1 MLLVKN
7 AEIYAPEYLGK
18 KDLLIC
24 GGKIECI
31 QDSIRELPVECEVLD
46 AEGKIL
52 TPGFLDQH
60 VHITG
65 GGGEGSFHT
74 RTPELQ
80 MSELVENG
88 ITTVVGL
95 LGTDGITRSVDN
107 LYAKTR
113 VLCEEGVSAYMLTGA
128 YGYPSPTITGETDR
142 DIVFVNEI
150 LGVKLAISD
159 HRAPNVTGDQ
169 LVQIASKARVA
180 GMLSGK
186 PGIVVLHMGDD
197 KDGLAPVFRALEV
210 SSVPVRIF
218 RPTHVNRN
226 EKLLEEGYEFLKR
239 GGYIDLTCG
248 MHTSPGECVL
258 EAKKRGLPTEHI
270 TMSSDG
276 HGSWSNYAEDGSLLE
291 IGVSGVDALYK
302 ELKYM
307 VHVSKSIGIAPVLCR
322 LTQQICLRTSVI
334 TIFRVTYSVSTPILF
349 CIFISPTITKFRA
362 ESPVLKRLPIQ
373 TEIIILTERIASFIR
388 CQQTFQR
395 RFL

>member
-7 AEIYAPEYLGK
+7 AEVYAPEYLGK
-18 KDLLIC
+18 KDVLVC
-24 GGKIECI
+24 GGKIERI
-31 QDSIRELPVECEVLD
+31 QERIGELPVECEVLD
-46 AEGKIL
+46 GEGKIL

-80 MSELVENG
+80 LSELVEYG

-113 VLCEEGVSAYMLTGA
+113 ALCEEGVSAYMLTGA
-128 YGYPSPTITGETDR
+128 YGYPGPTITGEPDR
-142 DIVFVNEI
+142 DIVFIKEI

-159 HRAPNVTGDQ
+159 HRAPNVTEAE
-169 LVQIASKARVA
+169 LIQIASKARVA

-197 KDGLAPVFRALEV
+197 PAGLTPVFQALET
-210 SSVPVRIF
+210 SSVPIRIF

-226 EKLLEEGYEFLKR
+226 ERLMEEGYELLRR
-239 GGYIDLTCG
+239 GGYVDLTCG
-248 MHTSPGECVL
+248 MHISPGKCVL
-258 EAKKRGLPTEHI
+258 EARKRGIPTEHM

-276 HGSWSNYAEDGSLLE
+276 HGSWSNYAEDGTLLE
-291 IGVSGVDALYK
+291 IGVSSVDALYK
-302 ELKYM
+302 ELNYM
-307 VHVSKSIGIAPVLCR
+307 VKELGMPLEEALPY
-322 LTQQICLRTSVI
+322 LTSQVAESLDLLPKKGVI
-334 TIFRVTYSVSTPILF
+334 REGADGDFLLFDRKLSLDTYVAGGRIFR
-349 CIFISPTITKFRA
+349 KDGR
-362 ESPVLKRLPIQ
+362 VLKKG
-373 TEIIILTERIASFIR
+373 TYEA
-388 CQQTFQR
+388 
-395 RFL
+395 

>member
-7 AEIYAPEYLGK
+7 AEVYAPEYLGK
-18 KDLLIC
+18 KDVLVC
-24 GGKIECI
+24 GGKIERI
-31 QDSIRELPVECEVLD
+31 QDQIGELPVECEVLD
-46 AEGKIL
+46 GEGKIL

-80 MSELVENG
+80 LSELVEYG

-113 VLCEEGVSAYMLTGA
+113 ALCEEGVSAYMLTGA
-128 YGYPSPTITGETDR
+128 YGYPGPTITGEPDR
-142 DIVFVNEI
+142 DIVFIKEI

-159 HRAPNVTGDQ
+159 HRAPNVTEAE
-169 LVQIASKARVA
+169 LIQIASKARVA

-197 KDGLAPVFRALEV
+197 PAGLTPVFQALET
-210 SSVPVRIF
+210 SSVPIRIF

-226 EKLLEEGYEFLKR
+226 ERLMEEGYELLRR
-239 GGYIDLTCG
+239 GGYVDLTCG
-248 MHTSPGECVL
+248 MHISPGKCVL
-258 EAKKRGLPTEHI
+258 EARKRGIPTEHI

-276 HGSWSNYAEDGSLLE
+276 HGSWSNYAEDGTLLE
-291 IGVSGVDALYK
+291 IGVSSVDALYK
-302 ELKYM
+302 ELNYM
-307 VHVSKSIGIAPVLCR
+307 VKELGMPLEEALPY
-322 LTQQICLRTSVI
+322 LTSQVAESLDLLPKKGVI
-334 TIFRVTYSVSTPILF
+334 REGADGDFLLFDRELSLDTYVAGGRIFR
-349 CIFISPTITKFRA
+349 KDGR
-362 ESPVLKRLPIQ
+362 VLKKG
-373 TEIIILTERIASFIR
+373 TYEA
-388 CQQTFQR
+388 
-395 RFL
+395 

>member
-107 LYAKTR
+107 LYAKT
-113 VLCEEGVSAYMLTGA
+113 G
-128 YGYPSPTITGETDR
+128 
-142 DIVFVNEI
+142 
-150 LGVKLAISD
+150 
-159 HRAPNVTGDQ
+159 
-169 LVQIASKARVA
+169 
-180 GMLSGK
+180 
-186 PGIVVLHMGDD
+186 
-197 KDGLAPVFRALEV
+197 
-210 SSVPVRIF
+210 
-218 RPTHVNRN
+218 
-226 EKLLEEGYEFLKR
+226 
-239 GGYIDLTCG
+239 
-248 MHTSPGECVL
+248 
-258 EAKKRGLPTEHI
+258 
-270 TMSSDG
+270 
-276 HGSWSNYAEDGSLLE
+276 
-291 IGVSGVDALYK
+291 
-302 ELKYM
+302 
-307 VHVSKSIGIAPVLCR
+307 
-322 LTQQICLRTSVI
+322 
-334 TIFRVTYSVSTPILF
+334 YSVR
-349 CIFISPTITKFRA
+349 RA
-362 ESPVLKRLPIQ
+362 
-373 TEIIILTERIASFIR
+373 
-388 CQQTFQR
+388 
-395 RFL
+395 

>member
-107 LYAKTR
+107 LYTMS
-113 VLCEEGVSAYMLTGA
+113 LSVSPVIVGL
-128 YGYPSPTITGETDR
+128 GYP
-142 DIVFVNEI
+142 
-150 LGVKLAISD
+150 
-159 HRAPNVTGDQ
+159 
-169 LVQIASKARVA
+169 
-180 GMLSGK
+180 
-186 PGIVVLHMGDD
+186 
-197 KDGLAPVFRALEV
+197 
-210 SSVPVRIF
+210 
-218 RPTHVNRN
+218 
-226 EKLLEEGYEFLKR
+226 
-239 GGYIDLTCG
+239 
-248 MHTSPGECVL
+248 
-258 EAKKRGLPTEHI
+258 
-270 TMSSDG
+270 
-276 HGSWSNYAEDGSLLE
+276 
-291 IGVSGVDALYK
+291 
-302 ELKYM
+302 
-307 VHVSKSIGIAPVLCR
+307 
-322 LTQQICLRTSVI
+322 
-334 TIFRVTYSVSTPILF
+334 
-349 CIFISPTITKFRA
+349 
-362 ESPVLKRLPIQ
+362 
-373 TEIIILTERIASFIR
+373 
-388 CQQTFQR
+388 
-395 RFL
+395 

>member
-7 AEIYAPEYLGK
+7 AEVYAPEYLGK
-18 KDLLIC
+18 KDVLVC
-24 GGKIECI
+24 GGKIERI
-31 QDSIRELPVECEVLD
+31 QDRIGELPVECEVLD
-46 AEGKIL
+46 GEGKIL

-80 MSELVENG
+80 LSELVEYG

-113 VLCEEGVSAYMLTGA
+113 ALCEEGVSAYMLTGA
-128 YGYPSPTITGETDR
+128 YGYPGPTITGEVDR
-142 DIVFVNEI
+142 DIVFIKEI

-159 HRAPNVTGDQ
+159 HRAPNVTEAE
-169 LVQIASKARVA
+169 LIQIASKARVA

-197 KDGLAPVFRALEV
+197 PAGLTPVFQALET
-210 SSVPVRIF
+210 SSVPIRIF

-226 EKLLEEGYEFLKR
+226 ERLMEEGYELLRR
-239 GGYIDLTCG
+239 GGYVDLTCG
-248 MHTSPGECVL
+248 MHTSPGKCVL
-258 EAKKRGLPTEHI
+258 EARKRGIPTEHI

-276 HGSWSNYAEDGSLLE
+276 HGSWSNYAEDGTLLE
-291 IGVSGVDALYK
+291 IGVSSVDALYK
-302 ELKYM
+302 ELNYM
-307 VHVSKSIGIAPVLCR
+307 VKELGMLLEEALPYLTSQVAESLDLLSKKG
-322 LTQQICLRTSVI
+322 VI
-334 TIFRVTYSVSTPILF
+334 REGADGDFLLFDRELSLDTYVAGGRIFR
-349 CIFISPTITKFRA
+349 KDGR
-362 ESPVLKRLPIQ
+362 VLKKG
-373 TEIIILTERIASFIR
+373 TYEA
-388 CQQTFQR
+388 
-395 RFL
+395 

>member
-88 ITTVVGL
+88 YHTTVVGL
-95 LGTDGITRSVDN
+95 LGLDASPQDVDN
-107 LYAKTR
+107 PYVRDPRGTA
-113 VLCEEGVSAYMLTGA
+113 EEGVECLSLRRCCMDVPARL
-128 YGYPSPTITGETDR
+128 SQVETDR

-307 VHVSKSIGIAPVLCR
+307 VQVLGMTLEEALPYMTCQVAEGLDLLGIKGTVAEGADADLLLFDQD
-322 LTQQICLRTSVI
+322 LTLDTYVARGKIFMKHGEVI
-334 TIFRVTYSVSTPILF
+334 RKGTYE
-349 CIFISPTITKFRA
+349 K
-362 ESPVLKRLPIQ
+362 
-373 TEIIILTERIASFIR
+373 
-388 CQQTFQR
+388 
-395 RFL
+395 

>member
-52 TPGFLDQH
+52 TPGFLDSTCTYH
-60 VHITG
+60 RRRWEREASYSDTG
-65 GGGEGSFHT
+65 I
-74 RTPELQ
+74 Q

-291 IGVSGVDALYK
+291 D
-302 ELKYM
+302 
-307 VHVSKSIGIAPVLCR
+307 R
-322 LTQQICLRTSVI
+322 
-334 TIFRVTYSVSTPILF
+334 
-349 CIFISPTITKFRA
+349 CIWCGCT
-362 ESPVLKRLPIQ
+362 L
-373 TEIIILTERIASFIR
+373 
-388 CQQTFQR
+388 
-395 RFL
+395 

>member
-1 MLLVKN
+1 MLLIKN
-7 AEIYAPEYLGK
+7 AEVYAPKYLGK
-18 KDLLIC
+18 KDVLIC
-24 GGKIECI
+24 GGIIEKI
-31 QDSIRELPVECEVLD
+31 QDEIGPLPIDCEVLD
-46 AEGKIL
+46 AKGKVL
-52 TPGFLDQH
+52 TPGFIDQH

-80 MSELVENG
+80 LSELVENG

-95 LGTDGITRSVDN
+95 LGTDGITRSVEN

-113 VLCEEGVSAYMLTGA
+113 ALCEEGVSAYMLTGA
-128 YGYPSPTITGETDR
+128 YGIPNPTITGEIDR
-142 DIVFVNEI
+142 DIVFVKEI

-159 HRAPNVTGDQ
+159 HRAPNVTEDE
-169 LVQIASKARVA
+169 LIQIASKARVA

-197 KDGLAPVFRALEV
+197 KAGLQPVFQALET

-226 EKLLEEGYEFLKR
+226 KNLMEEGYELLQK
-239 GGYIDLTCG
+239 GGYVDLTCG
-248 MHTSPGECVL
+248 MHTSPGKCVL
-258 EAKKRGLPTEHI
+258 EAKRRGISTEHI

-276 HGSWSNYAEDGSLLE
+276 HGSWSNYAEDGTLLE

-307 VHVSKSIGIAPVLCR
+307 VEELEMSLEEALPYMTSQVAEGLDLLPKKGLIKEGADGDVL
-322 LTQQICLRTSVI
+322 LFDKDLQLDAFVADGKLFMKEGKILRKG
-334 TIFRVTYSVSTPILF
+334 TYE
-349 CIFISPTITKFRA
+349 K
-362 ESPVLKRLPIQ
+362 
-373 TEIIILTERIASFIR
+373 
-388 CQQTFQR
+388 
-395 RFL
+395 

>member
-7 AEIYAPEYLGK
+7 AEVYAPEYLGK
-18 KDLLIC
+18 KDVLVC
-24 GGKIECI
+24 GGKIERI
-31 QDSIRELPVECEVLD
+31 QDQIGELPVECEVLD
-46 AEGKIL
+46 GEGKIL

-80 MSELVENG
+80 LSELVEYG

-113 VLCEEGVSAYMLTGA
+113 ALCEEGVSAYMLTGA
-128 YGYPSPTITGETDR
+128 YGYPGPTITGEPDR
-142 DIVFVNEI
+142 DIVFIKEI

-159 HRAPNVTGDQ
+159 HRAPNVTEAE
-169 LVQIASKARVA
+169 LIQIASKARVA

-197 KDGLAPVFRALEV
+197 PAGLTPVFQALET
-210 SSVPVRIF
+210 SSVPIRIF

-226 EKLLEEGYEFLKR
+226 ERLMEEGYELLRR
-239 GGYIDLTCG
+239 GGYVDLTCG
-248 MHTSPGECVL
+248 MHISPGKCVL
-258 EAKKRGLPTEHI
+258 EARKRGIPTEHM

-276 HGSWSNYAEDGSLLE
+276 HGSWSNYAEDGTLLE
-291 IGVSGVDALYK
+291 IGVSSVDALYK
-302 ELKYM
+302 ELNYM
-307 VHVSKSIGIAPVLCR
+307 VKELGIPLEEALPY
-322 LTQQICLRTSVI
+322 LTSQVAESLDLLPKKGVI
-334 TIFRVTYSVSTPILF
+334 REGADGDFLLFDRELSLDTYVAGGRIFR
-349 CIFISPTITKFRA
+349 KDGR
-362 ESPVLKRLPIQ
+362 VLKKG
-373 TEIIILTERIASFIR
+373 TYEA
-388 CQQTFQR
+388 
-395 RFL
+395 

>member
-1 MLLVKN
+1 MYTGFHQRI
-7 AEIYAPEYLGK
+7 A
-18 KDLLIC
+18 C
-24 GGKIECI
+24 GVRGAGCRG
-31 QDSIRELPVECEVLD
+31 QDSYSRIFRSTC
-46 AEGKIL
+46 
-52 TPGFLDQH
+52 TYH
-60 VHITG
+60 RRRWR
-65 GGGEGSFHT
+65 GSFHT

-239 GGYIDLTCG
+239 
-248 MHTSPGECVL
+248 E
-258 EAKKRGLPTEHI
+258 
-270 TMSSDG
+270 
-276 HGSWSNYAEDGSLLE
+276 
-291 IGVSGVDALYK
+291 
-302 ELKYM
+302 
-307 VHVSKSIGIAPVLCR
+307 
-322 LTQQICLRTSVI
+322 VI
-334 TIFRVTYSVSTPILF
+334 LI
-349 CIFISPTITKFRA
+349 
-362 ESPVLKRLPIQ
+362 
-373 TEIIILTERIASFIR
+373 
-388 CQQTFQR
+388 
-395 RFL
+395 